1 MGGLDLCQRI
11 HKRIHKRITRMETVV
26 SVDILLDFPTDLF
39 LRVKSPQNSI
49 SRSLLLSV
57 RLRKGMTHDGGV
69 DAE

>member
-1 MGGLDLCQRI
+1 MGWIWVRGS
-11 HKRIHKRITRMETVV
+11 TRESQEWRTVV
-26 SVDILLDFPTDLF
+26 SVDILLDFSTDLF

>member
-1 MGGLDLCQRI
+1 MDGLDLGQ
-11 HKRIHKRITRMETVV
+11 RIHKRITRMETVV
-26 SVDILLDFPTDLF
+26 SIDILLNFLIVLF

-49 SRSLLLSV
+49 NGSLLLSG